1 MKTNEEGAQAGNQE
15 PRPMNAMKLKSASER
30 VCQRQILG
38 PLKGKS
44 TAPAPIQ
51 SSLTEKSVAFELK
64 QNIVAGKSL
73 RPSLGSISLNT
84 RQINKSSSKD
94 FAAFVTPSTHI
105 RCEASE
111 HQTGISQ
118 SCAKSPFVPP
128 YVAPSNGSK
137 ETVDDLT
144 RPKPITPAPETAMK
158 ATLPDLAHE
167 NGKGS
172 ANHSLSS
179 SAGDVIEVKGTD
191 VDQTSRV
198 QQASASERISADSS
212 LTSTTNAHNE
222 DAIFEAAKSN
232 FRDDTMQ
239 VYDIQNH
246 RHAELVNLRVHLS
259 MLEALV
265 LDLHSSYDDLT
276 DDIQSLISEL
286 PFSYEIAF

>member
-1 MKTNEEGAQAGNQE
+1 M
-15 PRPMNAMKLKSASER
+15 
-30 VCQRQILG
+30 V
-38 PLKGKS
+38 
-44 TAPAPIQ
+44 

-105 RCEASE
+105 RSEASE

-118 SCAKSPFVPP
+118 LCAKSPFVPHANVPHRTP
-128 YVAPSNGSK
+128 YDAPSNGSK